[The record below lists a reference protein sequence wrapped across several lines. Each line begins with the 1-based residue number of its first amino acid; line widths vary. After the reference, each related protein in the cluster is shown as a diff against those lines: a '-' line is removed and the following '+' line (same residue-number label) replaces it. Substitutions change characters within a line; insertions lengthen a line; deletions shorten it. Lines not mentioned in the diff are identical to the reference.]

1 MKKKIKYPLYC
12 VMLLLLLGCESFLDE
27 KPDQKLAIPTTLA
40 DLQALLNEHDL
51 MNHEVP
57 NLGEISSGNF
67 YLTDDDWAG
76 LPLEERN
83 IYVWNRSNLFPP
95 QFNDWS
101 KNFAPVY
108 VANTVLETMPSISR
122 DAVNSRT
129 WDLVKGQAL
138 YYRAHH
144 FLQAAYVWAPAY
156 DTRTAATDM
165 GIPLRLSSDFNIRS
179 TRASVEET
187 YARILLDLK
196 EAAKLLPTTTSHP
209 IRPYK
214 ASAYA
219 LLARTYLSM
228 RQFEQAALYADSTL
242 QLQPA
247 LLDYNT
253 LDLAT
258 FYPFPRF
265 NPEVITEH
273 FAWGAT
279 QILWEDRAKVDPGLY
294 ASYADDDLR
303 KETFFRDNGDG
314 SFAFKG
320 SYGHDSPFAGP
331 ATDEMYLTRA
341 EGYARTGRVSEA
353 MRDLNALLE
362 KRWRS
367 GTFVPLEA
375 ESEQEAV
382 ALILQERR
390 KQLLQRGLWWVD
402 IKRLNKAGA
411 NITLTRTVQGQPH
424 TLAPNDLRYA
434 LPIPDDVIAL
444 SGMPQNP
451 R

>member
-1 MKKKIKYPLYC
+1 MKKYIKYPICWAILL
-12 VMLLLLLGCESFLDE
+12 MLMSCENFLDE

-51 MNHEVP
+51 MNHQIP
-57 NLGEISSGNF
+57 NLGEIGSGNF
-67 YLTDDDWAG
+67 FLTDTDWAG
-76 LPLEERN
+76 LSLEERN
-83 IYVWNRSNLFPP
+83 IYTWNRANLFPP
-95 QFNDWS
+95 EFNDWS
-101 KNFAPVY
+101 MNFAPVY
-108 VANTVLETMPSISR
+108 VANVVLETMPSITR
-122 DAVNSRT
+122 DAANSRN
-129 WDLVKGQAL
+129 WDYVKGQAL
-138 YYRAHH
+138 YYRAHN

-156 DTRTAATDM
+156 DAATAATDL

-179 TRASVEET
+179 ERASVEET
-187 YARILLDLK
+187 YAQILLDLK
-196 EAAKLLPTTTSHP
+196 EAATLLPVTQSHP

-228 RQFEQAALYADSTL
+228 RQYEQAKFYADSTL

-253 LDLAT
+253 LNPAET
-258 FYPFPRF
+258 FPFPRF
-265 NPEVITEH
+265 NPEVLTEH
-273 FAWGAT
+273 LAWGVT
-279 QILWEDRAKVDPGLY
+279 SLLREDRAKVDPILY
-294 ASYADDDLR
+294 ASYAADDLR
-303 KETFFRDNGDG
+303 KEAFFRDNGDG

-341 EGYARTGRVSEA
+341 EGYARTGNVSEA
-353 MRDLNALLE
+353 MRDLNTLLV

-367 GTFVPLEA
+367 GTFIPLEA
-375 ESEQEAV
+375 GNQQEAL

-390 KQLLQRGLWWVD
+390 KQLLQRSLWWMD
-402 IKRLNKAGA
+402 IKRLNKEGA
-411 NITLTRTVQGQPH
+411 NITLTRTVQGQTY
-424 TLAPNDLRYA
+424 TLPPNDLRYA
-434 LPIPDDVIAL
+434 LPIPDDVIAI

>member
-1 MKKKIKYPLYC
+1 MKKYIKYPIYWA
-12 VMLLLLLGCESFLDE
+12 MLLLLMACENFLDE
-27 KPDQKLAIPTTLA
+27 KPDQKLAIPATLA

-51 MNHEVP
+51 MNHQVP

-67 YLTDDDWAG
+67 YLTDTDWES

-83 IYVWNRSNLFPP
+83 IYTWNRSNLFPP
-95 QFNDWS
+95 EFNDWYL
-101 KNFAPVY
+101 NFAPVY

-122 DAVNSRT
+122 DATNSRN
-129 WDLVKGQAL
+129 WDSVKGQAL

-144 FLQAAYVWAPAY
+144 FLQAANVWAPAY
-156 DTRTAATDM
+156 DAATARTDL

-179 TRASVEET
+179 TRASVDET
-187 YARILLDLK
+187 YARILQDLK
-196 EAAKLLPTTTSHP
+196 EAAKLLPPTTLHP

-228 RQFEQAALYADSTL
+228 RQYEQAALYADSTL

-253 LDLAT
+253 LDLSAS
-258 FYPFPRF
+258 YPFPRF

-279 QILWEDRAKVDPGLY
+279 RILWEDRAKVAPALY
-294 ASYADDDLR
+294 ASYAEDDLR
-303 KETFFRDNGDG
+303 KDAFFQDNGDG
-314 SFAFKG
+314 SFTFKG

-341 EGYARTGRVSEA
+341 EGYARTGKVQDA
-353 MRDLNALLE
+353 MRDLNTLLK
-362 KRWRS
+362 KRWKS
-367 GTFVPLEA
+367 GTFVPFETGN
-375 ESEQEAV
+375 EQEAV

-390 KQLLQRGLWWVD
+390 KQLLQRSLWWMD
-402 IKRLNKAGA
+402 IKRLNKEGA
-411 NITLTRTVQGQPH
+411 NITLTRTVQGQTY

-434 LPIPDDVIAL
+434 LPIPEDVIAI